1 MPSIAKTLG
10 LILVVATPACLA
22 AQTYSSGNPS
32 YHAAGVPPPLEAYP
46 APSVATGYGNADVV
60 QTVQTPIQ
68 TPVQTP
74 IQTPVQTPSDTSAAI
89 PLSLPSDAPPL
100 PLSPPERATDNRPTG
115 SNPLAS
121 GVTVLGS
128 LAVVLGAFFLVA
140 WCMRRSA
147 PAGSIALPG
156 EVFEVLGR
164 GAMAGRQQVYLL
176 RCGKKLILVSVTP
189 AGAETLTEITDSIEV
204 DRLSGICEQSRPS
217 SATAAFRQVFGQF
230 ARQQQTEAD
239 YTEPEHSA
247 LADRGDARVLRTSTG
262 LENRD
267 G

>member
-10 LILVVATPACLA
+10 LILVVAMPACLA
-22 AQTYSSGNPS
+22 AQTYSSGNS
-32 YHAAGVPPPLEAYP
+32 SHYLAAGVPPPHEAYP
-46 APSVATGYGNADVV
+46 APVATGYGNADV
-60 QTVQTPIQ
+60 IQ
-68 TPVQTP
+68 TVQTP

-89 PLSLPSDAPPL
+89 PLSLPNSAPPL